1 VSCIESGFSLAIL
14 KRNTFVTGFLT
25 AALLW
30 LAWWMFVSFRFQGG
44 HIEDS
49 PSAKYSLMA
58 SAPMSETVG
67 GTYTVTLKDKTTGK
81 TLRSAT
87 VKLNA
92 NEKTRSLRG
101 LPISMSWDA
110 QESYSDITIDGV
122 FLIRLSVPSPT
133 P

>member
-1 VSCIESGFSLAIL
+1 LLLATSKL
-14 KRNTFVTGFLT
+14 NTFVTGFLS

-30 LAWWMFVSFRFQGG
+30 LVWWMCVNFRFQGG

-49 PSAKYSLMA
+49 PSAKYSLMVF
-58 SAPMSETVG
+58 APMDETVG
-67 GTYTVTLKDKTTGK
+67 GTYTVTLKDKTTGS
-81 TLRSAT
+81 TLRTAT

-110 QESYSDITIDGV
+110 AESYSDITIDGV